1 MDAPVDLWL
10 AASIVLISLML
21 SAFFAG
27 AETAFTAASRARMHT
42 LEQAGDPRAAIVNRI
57 LAIRE
62 RFIGAMLIGYN
73 IVAIGAS
80 AFTTSVLTALFGKSG
95 VIYATVGMSV
105 LVIVFAEVL
114 PKTLAISKPDK
125 AALLT
130 ARPVAFAVA
139 LLGPL
144 AIAIEHLVR
153 LMLKPFGITIG
164 EHQSILSAS
173 EEIRGQVALLHRE
186 GGVAKSERDML
197 GGLLD
202 LSNLTVSEVMV
213 HRTKMRAIDAD
224 QSSED
229 IVRAVLASPYTRM
242 PLWRGTHENI
252 IGVLHAKDLLRAL
265 DAAGGDASSLKVEAL
280 ALETWFVPGTTS
292 LRAQLKA
299 FLTKKTHFALVVDE
313 YGEVMGLV
321 TLEDILEEI
330 VGDIAD
336 EHDVAVSGVRLQGDG
351 SVNVDGG
358 VPIRD
363 LNRAMD
369 WALPDDEATTIAG
382 LVIHEARTIPDQG
395 TAFNFHGF
403 RFQVVRK
410 AKNRITTLR
419 ITRPTPA
426 TAQAEQ
432 AADEASARTP

>member
-1 MDAPVDLWL
+1 MDTHTDLWF
-10 AASIVLISLML
+10 AASIVVISLVL

-27 AETAFTAASRARMHT
+27 AETAFTAASRARMHA
-42 LEQAGDPRAAIVNRI
+42 LEQAGDPRAGIVNRI

-114 PKTLAISKPDK
+114 PKTLAISKPDRI
-125 AALLT
+125 ALLI

-139 LLGPL
+139 LMGPPAL
-144 AIAIEHLVR
+144 AIEQVVR
-153 LMLKPFGITIG
+153 LMLKPFGVTIG
-164 EHQSILSAS
+164 EHRSILTAA

-186 GGVAKSERDML
+186 GGVERAERDML

-224 QSSED
+224 MPSEH

-242 PLWRGTHENI
+242 PLWRGTPENI
-252 IGVLHAKDLLRAL
+252 VGVLHAKDLLRAL
-265 DAAGGDASSLKVEAL
+265 DAAGGDASGLKVEEL
-280 ALETWFVPGTTS
+280 ALETWFIPGTTS

-299 FLTKKTHFALVVDE
+299 FLSKKTHFALVVDE

-336 EHDVAVSGVRLQGDG
+336 EHDVTVSGVRPQGDG

-369 WALPDDEATTIAG
+369 WNLPDEEATTIAG

-403 RFQVVRK
+403 RFQVSRK
-410 AKNRITTLR
+410 SKNRITALK
-419 ITRPTPA
+419 ITPLSAVPQPPTPA
-426 TAQAEQ
+426 ADPRG
-432 AADEASARTP
+432 AA

>member
-1 MDAPVDLWL
+1 METHTDLWL
-10 AASIVLISLML
+10 AATIVVLSLLL

-27 AETAFTAASRARMHT
+27 AETAFTAASRARMHS
-42 LEQAGDPRAAIVNRI
+42 LETAGDARASIVNRI
-57 LAIRE
+57 LAVRE

-80 AFTTSVLTALFGKSG
+80 AFTTSVLTTLFGKSG
-95 VIYATVGMSV
+95 VFYATAVMSV

-114 PKTLAISKPDK
+114 PKTLAINKADR
-125 AALLT
+125 AALLL
-130 ARPVAFAVA
+130 ARPVAFTVA

-144 AIAIEHLVR
+144 AVAIETVVR
-153 LMLKPFGITIG
+153 AMLRPFGITID
-164 EHQSILSAS
+164 ENASILSAT

-186 GGVAKSERDML
+186 GGVAKAERDML

-202 LSNLTVSEVMV
+202 LSDLSVSEVMV
-213 HRTKMRAIDAD
+213 HRTKMRIINAD
-224 QSSED
+224 LPSEE
-229 IVRAVLASPYTRM
+229 IVREVLSSPYTRM
-242 PLWRGTHENI
+242 PLWRGTPENI
-252 IGVLHAKDLLRAL
+252 VGVLHAKDLLRAL
-265 DAAGGDASSLKVEAL
+265 DAAGGDASGLRVDAL
-280 ALETWFVPGTTS
+280 ALETWFVPDTTS
-292 LRAQLKA
+292 LRDQLKA
-299 FLTKKTHFALVVDE
+299 FLSKKTHFALVVDE

-336 EHDVAVSGVRLQGDG
+336 EHDVTVSGVRPQGDG
-351 SVNVDGG
+351 SVNADGS

-369 WALPDDEATTIAG
+369 WNLPDEEATTIAG
-382 LVIHEARTIPDQG
+382 LVIHEARAIPDTG

-403 RFQVVRK
+403 RFQVLRK

-419 ITRPTPA
+419 ITPLGPAPKRP
-426 TAQAEQ
+426 
-432 AADEASARTP
+432 EA

>member
-1 MDAPVDLWL
+1 
-10 AASIVLISLML
+10 
-21 SAFFAG
+21 
-27 AETAFTAASRARMHT
+27 
-42 LEQAGDPRAAIVNRI
+42 
-57 LAIRE
+57 
-62 RFIGAMLIGYN
+62 
-73 IVAIGAS
+73 
-80 AFTTSVLTALFGKSG
+80 
-95 VIYATVGMSV
+95 
-105 LVIVFAEVL
+105 
-114 PKTLAISKPDK
+114 
-125 AALLT
+125 
-130 ARPVAFAVA
+130 VAFAVA
-139 LLGPL
+139 LMGPL

-153 LMLKPFGITIG
+153 LMLKPFGVTIG
-164 EHQSILSAS
+164 EHQSILTAA
-173 EEIRGQVALLHRE
+173 EELRGQVALMHRE

-202 LSNLTVSEVMV
+202 LSDLTVSDVMV

-224 QSSED
+224 QPSED
-229 IVRAVLASPYTRM
+229 IVRAVLSSPYTRM
-242 PLWRGTHENI
+242 PLWRGTPENI
-252 IGVLHAKDLLRAL
+252 VGVLHAKDLLRAL
-265 DAAGGDASSLKVEAL
+265 DAAGGDASGLKVEAL

-336 EHDVAVSGVRLQGDG
+336 EHDVTVSGVRPPGDG

-369 WALPDDEATTIAG
+369 WNLPDEEATTIAG

-403 RFQVVRK
+403 RFQVIRK

-419 ITRPTPA
+419 ITPLTPA
-426 TAQAEQ
+426 GIQ
-432 AADEASARTP
+432 AAGQPEAQRDAV